1 MPETAPPE
9 PPTPTDAAA
18 FMTELR
24 RLKAWSGR
32 SYRQLERCARAAG
45 DTLPYSTAASM
56 LGRDRLPREELLVAF
71 VRACGIDDA
80 HPWAA
85 ARATLALG
93 ALADSRDRAPAP
105 VPSADRGPGSV
116 HPADRESESGCLRA
130 PADHASPTGAARG
143 HHDTVEPGVPV
154 SPGSRWAGPARH
166 LAATAVLLVALAVA
180 LTVAVT
186 YAVGGHTTSVTR
198 TVLDR

>member
-1 MPETAPPE
+1 MPETAPPP
-9 PPTPTDAAA
+9 PPTPVDAAA

-45 DTLPYSTAASM
+45 DTLPYSTTASM

-80 HPWAA
+80 RPWAA
-85 ARATLALG
+85 ARATLAQG
-93 ALADSRDRAPAP
+93 APAVPHPTGQQPAPAGGCQPSTVSADSAVRD
-105 VPSADRGPGSV
+105 
-116 HPADRESESGCLRA
+116 H
-130 PADHASPTGAARG
+130 
-143 HHDTVEPGVPV
+143 
-154 SPGSRWAGPARH
+154 PGSRWARPPRQ
-166 LAATAVLLVALAVA
+166 LVAAAVLLVAVAVA
-180 LTVAVT
+180 LTVGVT
-186 YAVGGHTTSVTR
+186 YTLGGHTANVSH